1 MKKFISMAL
10 AAVMSLSMAVAVHAE
25 DHPKVYINGT
35 LISFADQ
42 EPVILGEGTTLVPAR
57 GVFEAMGAN
66 VGWDGEQRLVS
77 IDTSNNITRVR
88 LTIDDPVMKVY
99 TFNNILAPDLTEV
112 ALAVAPQI
120 INDRTMI
127 PLRAISEAI
136 GADVKWDGDA
146 YSVIITTADNDSSYT
161 PPADPDIPSGNG
173 VKTAMSISSSVD
185 SVSEGDTVD
194 IYVNIANMPAEAYL
208 SGVSALV
215 SYSKDDFEYTGCSFY
230 REGQDLEVSEDN
242 VKAPAG
248 MSADNPDYH
257 DNAVKAVMITL
268 DKSMTTGGN
277 VARLT
282 FKALTSNGGDFA
294 LVNSYDTVRGYDN
307 MFSFTKSDNFTIF
320 SVNGNDLYIDFT
332 PVTVSG
338 K

>member
-208 SGVSALV
+208 SGLSALV
-215 SYSKDDFEYTGCSFY
+215 SYSKEDFEFDSCSFY
-230 REGQDLEVSEDN
+230 RDGNDIEVSNDN
-242 VKAPAG
+242 IDAPAG
-248 MSADNPDYH
+248 IVVKNPNYY
-257 DNAVKAVMITL
+257 NGVVKAAMITL
-268 DKSMTTGGN
+268 DNTMTTSGN

-294 LVNSYDTVRGYDN
+294 LVKSYDTVRGYDN
-307 MFSFTKSDNFTIF
+307 IFTFTKSDNITIF
-320 SVNGNDLYIDFT
+320 EVSGSDLYLDLT
-332 PVTVSG
+332 PITVSG